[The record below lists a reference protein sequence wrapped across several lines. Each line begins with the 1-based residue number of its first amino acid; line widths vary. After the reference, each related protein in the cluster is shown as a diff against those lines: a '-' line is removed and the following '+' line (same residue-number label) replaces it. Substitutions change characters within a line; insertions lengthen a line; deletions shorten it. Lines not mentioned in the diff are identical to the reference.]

1 MQRRN
6 ENFGN
11 VIPGRFDET
20 AAVFLRRTGKKAD
33 EPKAKEEPKP
43 KGERS

>member
-6 ENFGN
+6 ENFSN

-33 EPKAKEEPKP
+33 EPKEPKP